1 MPKSTKDSDTKKVV
15 KKKTTTKKG
24 TSVKATTKSTKKAS
38 TAKPSEKKVASRK
51 KETAK
56 PADKK
61 TTRSTTSKK
70 SGSTQKTITAKKKT
84 TKKVSKTHEIIE
96 YYDLPYR
103 YNQTIVKLL
112 AQTPNTLFVYWDIS
126 DEDRKNYIKQF
137 GENFFNNTIPV
148 LIIHNT
154 TMNYSFEI
162 EVNDFA
168 NCWYFNVNDAN
179 CEYTIELG
187 RRPKNAEITLN
198 NNYLHISHSNK
209 IDAPNDHILFEKN
222 QKVLFF
228 RNVKTNQTFTKDSAQ
243 FEFMSYAGKSHP
255 AFNIYKK
262 IYTREE
268 LNSINNPSSS
278 FNGGAF

>member
-15 KKKTTTKKG
+15 KKKTATKKEAQVNASSKA
-24 TSVKATTKSTKKAS
+24 TSTKATTKPAAKKA
-38 TAKPSEKKVASRK
+38 
-51 KETAK
+51 
-56 PADKK
+56 
-61 TTRSTTSKK
+61 TTSTTSKK
-70 SGSTQKTITAKKKT
+70 ASSTKKTSSTKKKT

-187 RRPKNAEITLN
+187 RKAKNHEITIN
-198 NNYLHISHSNK
+198 NNYLPISSSNK
-209 IDAPNDHILFEKN
+209 IETPNDHILFEKN
-222 QKVLFF
+222 QKVLFS
-228 RNVKTNQTFTKDSAQ
+228 RNVKTNQTFTKDFAQ

-262 IYTREE
+262 IYTDDE
-268 LNSINNPSSS
+268 LNSIDNPSSS